1 MLVVHISLSNCCLC
15 LQVIVCFTLNDT
27 FLINE
32 DGEKNHK
39 KSDQLS
45 QNALIVM
52 TVLFMINMMT
62 KLLKYSNNIFKYNNR
77 M

>member
-1 MLVVHISLSNCCLC
+1 M
-15 LQVIVCFTLNDT
+15 
-27 FLINE
+27 E
-32 DGEKNHK
+32 KKNHK

-52 TVLFMINMMT
+52 TVLFMMNMMT